1 MARNDATERCSMS
14 TVPTTNAEVISLFRR
29 NAGNVPSPFEDDPP
43 PMIIT
48 HTIGARSGK
57 KHLVPLRAI
66 PTEDDAAGGRS
77 SVVSHQSSVGS
88 DFPWLLPREDTE
100 ALGYDR

>member
-1 MARNDATERCSMS
+1 
-14 TVPTTNAEVISLFRR
+14 
-29 NAGNVPSPFEDDPP
+29 
-43 PMIIT
+43 MIIMY
-48 HTIGARSGK
+48 TIGARNGLE
-57 KHLVPLRAI
+57 HLAPLRAI

-88 DFPWLLPREDTE
+88 DFPWLLPREGTE